1 MDKNLQSICNLM
13 NDACSNRVATFSNAE
28 TAKYTDEAVREA
40 FFSILGED
48 KLSWRSWRNHKNEI
62 FTIMEDVLNTNLPLA
77 WENSTFYNQFVET
90 KNGAL
95 GDKNE
100 FIVEDNS
107 VLVASRFAGNHWD
120 TDRKKLHGKRSFSV
134 DTEWFYV
141 HVYDDLERFLK
152 GIITLPEMV
161 AKMQKAMQNSIDD
174 RIFTAFNGAGTYLP
188 AAFQV
193 SGTYDRIKMTELIQ
207 KVQYASQKNVV
218 LAGTKT
224 ALSAIADGINSD
236 WISAS
241 QKEEL
246 ATTGSVLKNTGLG
259 VVGIEIP
266 QTFVRGTYDFK
277 VDNKSIYV
285 LPDNEKFIKVYFEGD
300 TRARELGSTD
310 THDQTIDTQIQT
322 KIGVGCVFSN
332 VFGKYTTV

>member
-40 FFSILGED
+40 FFNILGED

-77 WENSTFYNQFVET
+77 WENSIFYNQFVET

-300 TRARELGSTD
+300 TRAREMSAQD

-322 KIGVGCVFSN
+322 KVGVGCVFSN

>member
-28 TAKYTDEAVREA
+28 TAKYTDEAVRGA
-40 FFSILGED
+40 FFNILGED
-48 KLSWRSWRNHKNEI
+48 KLSWRSWRNLKNEI

-322 KIGVGCVFSN
+322 KVGVGCVFSN

>member
-40 FFSILGED
+40 FFNILGED

-77 WENSTFYNQFVET
+77 WENSIFYNQFVET

-322 KIGVGCVFSN
+322 KVGVGCVFSN